1 MGGIQPPDRRP
12 RSCDPSVHPT
22 RSRGGHALSS
32 RLRRS
37 LVLTTLLAL
46 VLGVSGATAHF
57 GFGGDPTKT
66 KVDGINVDSTTIPEL
81 QKLMN
86 KRRIDSVELTHFYL
100 RRIRQLNPTL
110 NAVITVSPTALADA
124 RAADRAR
131 RKGDK
136 RPLLGIPIIV
146 KDNVNTT
153 GMPTTAGSWALAGST
168 PDDAF
173 IASRLKAAGAIIIGK
188 ANLSEW
194 ANWRS
199 SPSSSGWSGIGGQ
212 NNMPYVLDRNPCGSS
227 SGSGVVAA
235 ADLAVAAVGTETD
248 GSIVC
253 PSGANGVVGIK
264 PTLGLWSRAGV
275 VPITADQDTA
285 GPMARNVTDAA
296 VLLGAATGVDPADP
310 ATAAQ
315 AGNAFTDYT
324 EFLDKKAL
332 KGARIGVWREGTFD
346 PALTGP
352 VIEPILD
359 DAVRALKKEGATI
372 VEGMDIDLSATA
384 GGPPNEPP
392 RGEVAALLCEFKT
405 DIATYLETYV
415 DGTNPVSGLPY
426 AQTLAELIAFNEA
439 HPELEG
445 PWNNVIWELSQ
456 ATNGRDQACA
466 DIRAGVT
473 PPVQN
478 EIDTLMETNDLD
490 AIVALTNGP
499 AWPTNDNPNEG
510 DLDGHFEFFVGSSG
524 AAAVSGYADIT
535 VPAGFVQAKACKKR
549 SRHSSSC
556 KKHSRGPGLP
566 IGVTFIAGRWS
577 EPELLGFAYDY
588 EQATKVRVPPQFIPT
603 IGDDLFPGVPNPPDL
618 AQTLRQQATQG
629 KDELVVSFR

>member
-1 MGGIQPPDRRP
+1 M
-12 RSCDPSVHPT
+12 
-22 RSRGGHALSS
+22 SS

-46 VLGVSGATAHF
+46 LLGVSGAAAQI
-57 GFGGDPTKT
+57 GNPTNT
-66 KVDGINVDSTTIPEL
+66 KVAGIDVDATTIPEL
-81 QKLMN
+81 QELMN
-86 KRRIDSVELTHFYL
+86 SRRMNSVQLTNFYL

-110 NAVITVSPTALADA
+110 NAVITVSPTALAAA

-131 RKGDK
+131 RNGDD

-173 IASRLKAAGAIIIGK
+173 IAEQLKAAGATIIGK

-194 ANWRS
+194 ANFRS
-199 SPSSSGWSGIGGQ
+199 GPSSSGWSGIGGQ
-212 NNMPYVLDRNPCGSS
+212 TNMPYVLDRNPCGSS

-275 VPITADQDTA
+275 VPISADQDTA

-296 VLLGAATGVDPADP
+296 VLLGAATGVDPDDP
-310 ATAAQ
+310 ATADQ
-315 AGNAFTDYT
+315 TGNAFTDYT
-324 EFLDKKAL
+324 EFLDDEAL
-332 KGARIGVWREGTFD
+332 DGARIGVWRAGTFD
-346 PALTGP
+346 PGLTGP

-359 DAVRALKKEGATI
+359 DAVAALEAEGATV
-372 VEGMDIDLSATA
+372 VEGIDIDLSATA
-384 GGPPNEPP
+384 GEFD
-392 RGEVAALLCEFKT
+392 ALLCEFKT

-415 DGTNPVSGLPY
+415 DGTNPVTGEAYP
-426 AQTLAELIAFNEA
+426 QTLAELIAFNQA

-445 PWNNVIWELSQ
+445 PWNDLVFELAE
-456 ATNGRDQACA
+456 ATNGRDQDCA

-473 PPVQN
+473 PPVQDA
-478 EIDTLMETNDLD
+478 IDDLMAENDLD
-490 AIVALTNGP
+490 AIIALTNGP
-499 AWPTNDNPNEG
+499 AWPTNDNPEEG
-510 DLDGHFEFFVGSSG
+510 DLDGHFEYFVGSST
-524 AAAVSGYADIT
+524 AAAVSGYGDIT
-535 VPAGFVQAKACKKR
+535 VPAGYIE
-549 SRHSSSC
+549 
-556 KKHSRGPGLP
+556 GLP
-566 IGVTFIAGRWS
+566 VDITFIGGGWS
-577 EPELLGFAYDY
+577 EPELIGFAYDY
-588 EQATKVRVPPQFIPT
+588 EQATQARVPPQFIPT
-603 IGDDLFPGVPNPPDL
+603 IGDDLFPGAPNPPDQ
-618 AQTLRQQATQG
+618 AQAQRQQATQG
-629 KDELVVSFR
+629 QRDLVVRFR